1 MRTCQTRQ
9 LPDQTNTINIYFM
22 WEAFLQFG
30 FSPKVFSIYA
40 ASSADALGTIPGSLN
55 AVRSNVDITKIN
67 NQAATN
73 GTAGETLSNKYGQL
87 KKRRKRNVN
96 ICIQFINKN
105 NNSPCYIHIRC
116 AVLTITSMYAEITHP
131 DKQVFMTIY
140 KFTKSSNRLGR
151 ECFGSTHKLWDTTL
165 FSYSMNLAKT
175 HVEQLIGLKSE
186 CVYFSHL
193 FLNTII
199 QYLSW
204 KFVFSIIFG
213 TYQESTQLDFVL
225 FYSCKKKQKKN
236 KHKLL
241 NIYSLK
247 IIVISDTKNTTV
259 AYWLPK

>member
-1 MRTCQTRQ
+1 MFSCAFYQTRLNIWVETCHTFRYQGAKNQIFFWEQNMRTCQTRQ

-22 WEAFLQFG
+22 WEGFLQFG

-105 NNSPCYIHIRC
+105 NNSPCYTHIHC
-116 AVLTITSMYAEITHP
+116 AVLTITSMYAQITHP

-140 KFTKSSNRLGR
+140 KFTKSSN
-151 ECFGSTHKLWDTTL
+151 
-165 FSYSMNLAKT
+165 
-175 HVEQLIGLKSE
+175 
-186 CVYFSHL
+186 
-193 FLNTII
+193 
-199 QYLSW
+199 
-204 KFVFSIIFG
+204 
-213 TYQESTQLDFVL
+213 
-225 FYSCKKKQKKN
+225 
-236 KHKLL
+236 
-241 NIYSLK
+241 
-247 IIVISDTKNTTV
+247 
-259 AYWLPK
+259 